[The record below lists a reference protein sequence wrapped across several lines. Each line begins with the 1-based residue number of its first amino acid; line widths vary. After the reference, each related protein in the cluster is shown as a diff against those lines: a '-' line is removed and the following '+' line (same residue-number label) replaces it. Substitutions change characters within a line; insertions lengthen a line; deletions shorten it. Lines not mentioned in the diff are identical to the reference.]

1 MKFYRFALLT
11 SFLSFSSSIIVLDAT
26 TKQIVEEEEYETNSY
41 EDETTIAWFDSRL
54 PWKKIVGKAFA
65 KTVVAYNL
73 FLAGRFTVSQLFL
86 NFVMP
91 CKNDF
96 AQIPLK
102 EFLSLPQIAAIL
114 PFKCLFNSKD
124 KYIKTIVSSFK
135 THKIQ
140 RRHEVWLTCSK
151 KAGVIEMDYKALKN
165 DLVAYKQLI
174 AENEL
179 NDVNQYITLYSND
192 PEHYQ
197 GVFDQGG
204 LLVKTKFLADTY
216 PQLSFAEETLKGTY
230 PLSSGLRTMLIEK
243 YTENSFV
250 IFCSLFTFFLGY
262 EYYQARKEL
271 ANTL

>member
-1 MKFYRFALLT
+1 M
-11 SFLSFSSSIIVLDAT
+11 
-26 TKQIVEEEEYETNSY
+26 KQIIEEEEEEEYETNSY

-73 FLAGRFTVSQLFL
+73 FLAGRFTGSQLFL
-86 NFVMP
+86 NFAMP
-91 CKNDF
+91 EKNDF

-151 KAGVIEMDYKALKN
+151 KAGVIEMDYKVLKN
-165 DLVAYKQLI
+165 DPEGCKRLI
-174 AENEL
+174 ANNKL
-179 NDVNQYITLYSND
+179 DDVNQYATLYSND
-192 PEHYQ
+192 PQRYQ
-197 GVFDQGG
+197 GVFNQQEF
-204 LLVKTKFLADTY
+204 VKAEVFTCTY
-216 PQLSFAEETLKGTY
+216 PQLSKPEETSMEAEVLLWQNTRDGMY